1 MNVQTQTK
9 QTHWATSSH
18 SIECMRNDVAAF
30 VERWIDLVGTPQTR
44 GDVRR
49 LMRRALEKV
58 VDKEQ
63 VDAFCILFVLNAV
76 REYAIEKWIDSPYSK
91 DDDSDL
97 KAYCKMVHRIENDI
111 YEEYISEH

>member
-1 MNVQTQTK
+1 MKVQTQTK

-18 SIECMRNDVAAF
+18 SIECMRNDVTAF
-30 VERWIDLVGTPQTR
+30 VERWIDIVGTPQTR

-63 VDAFCILFVLNAV
+63 VDAFCILFVLNVV
-76 REYAIEKWIDSPYSK
+76 REHTIEKWLDSPYSK
-91 DDDSDL
+91 EEGSDL
-97 KAYCKMVHRIENDI
+97 KAYSQMVYRIENDI
-111 YEEYISEH
+111 YEEKCLEH